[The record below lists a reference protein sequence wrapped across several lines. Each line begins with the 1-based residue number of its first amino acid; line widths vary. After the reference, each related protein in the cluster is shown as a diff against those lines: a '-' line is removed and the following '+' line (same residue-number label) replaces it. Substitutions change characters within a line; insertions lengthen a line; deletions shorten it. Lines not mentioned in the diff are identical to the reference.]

1 MILSLKPVYITY
13 IWRMFSKDEA
23 KTLREEFWDSFKALS
38 GRRRASKKLPG
49 NWMLS
54 QTGIKALNLRFHVD
68 REVAQVG
75 IDLETRNMDKK
86 IELYEKLESL
96 KKLLEGAMESPL
108 IWELEYIRENG
119 KAVSRI
125 YLQMEGVDIYK
136 RDTWAEAHKFMYANM
151 MKLETFFLE
160 YQDFLKYG

>member
-1 MILSLKPVYITY
+1 
-13 IWRMFSKDEA
+13 MFSKEEA
-23 KTLREEFWDSFKALS
+23 KKLREEFWDQFKHMSVA
-38 GRRRASKKLPG
+38 RRARKKLPG
-49 NWMLS
+49 YWMLD

-96 KKLLEGAMESPL
+96 RKLLEEAMESTL

-119 KAVSRI
+119 KSVSRI

-136 RDTWAEAHKFMYANM
+136 RDTWTEAHKFMYTNM
-151 MKLETFFLE
+151 MKLEVFFQE
-160 YQDFLKYG
+160 YRDFLKYA

>member
-1 MILSLKPVYITY
+1 
-13 IWRMFSKDEA
+13 MFSKEEA
-23 KTLREEFWDSFKALS
+23 KKLREEFWDQFKQMSA
-38 GRRRASKKLPG
+38 GKRTRKKLPG
-49 NWMLS
+49 NWMLA

-96 KKLLEGAMESPL
+96 KKLLEKAMESPM

-119 KAVSRI
+119 KSVSRI

-136 RDTWAEAHKFMYANM
+136 RDTWAGAHKFMYDNM
-151 MKLETFFLE
+151 MKLEAFFGE
-160 YQDFLKYG
+160 YQDFLKYA